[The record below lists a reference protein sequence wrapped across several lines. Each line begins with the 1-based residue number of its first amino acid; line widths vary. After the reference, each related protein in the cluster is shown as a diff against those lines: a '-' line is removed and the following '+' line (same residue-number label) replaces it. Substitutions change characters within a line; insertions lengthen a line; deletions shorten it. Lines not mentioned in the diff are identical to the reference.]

1 MTNRREFL
9 QTAGAGLALPL
20 FLPGAL
26 DEVERRIEPFCAT
39 DAGTAA
45 RTEDL
50 WEEIRRAFRQ
60 SPDFI
65 NLENGYFSPQ
75 PAETL
80 RAFERHVQ
88 KINETPSFSMRREK
102 ADDFLRARGELARLA
117 GCPVEELTIT
127 RNTTES
133 MSIVIHGLDLEP
145 GDEAVMT
152 NQDYGSMLEEF
163 RQESRRRRI
172 RAVEIAL
179 PLHPRDDDEVVRAYE
194 RAITPRTRLLLLT
207 HMINVT
213 GQILPARKICQM
225 AHARGVEV
233 VIDAAHS
240 FAQIVYAIPELGG
253 DYFGASL
260 HKWLCTPIGAGIL
273 QMRPEK
279 IAKVWPL
286 FGETSVPETDIR
298 KFERYGTTPLWTVRA
313 ISDAIRFHTMVGPA
327 RKEARLRYLQEYWTS
342 RAREIRGVTLN
353 TPTGERACAIA
364 NFAVTGRSPAE
375 IADILFDRYRIFT
388 VAIDMEAV
396 KGVRVTP
403 HIYTRLADLDALV
416 AAIRD
421 LAA

>member
-9 QTAGAGLALPL
+9 QMAGAGLAVPL
-20 FLPGAL
+20 FLPETL
-26 DEVERRIEPFCAT
+26 DEVERRIEPFAAT
-39 DAGTAA
+39 DDVSAA

-50 WEEIRRAFRQ
+50 WDEIRRAFHQ

-163 RQESRRRRI
+163 RQE
-172 RAVEIAL
+172 
-179 PLHPRDDDEVVRAYE
+179 
-194 RAITPRTRLLLLT
+194 
-207 HMINVT
+207 
-213 GQILPARKICQM
+213 
-225 AHARGVEV
+225 
-233 VIDAAHS
+233 
-240 FAQIVYAIPELGG
+240 GG

-286 FGETSVPETDIR
+286 FGETSVPEADIR

>member
-9 QTAGAGLALPL
+9 QMAGAGLAVPL
-20 FLPGAL
+20 FLPETF
-26 DEVERRIEPFCAT
+26 DEVERRIEPFAAT
-39 DAGTAA
+39 DDVSAA

-50 WEEIRRAFRQ
+50 WDEIRRAFHQ

-80 RAFERHVQ
+80 RAFERQVQ

-279 IAKVWPL
+279 ITKVWPL
-286 FGETSVPETDIR
+286 FGETSVPEADIR
-298 KFERYGTTPLWTVRA
+298 KFERYGTTPLWTIRA